1 MIEAK
6 NLTMLVDYY
15 EITMANGYFQSDVRD
30 SEACFDMFFRK
41 VPDDGGF
48 AIMAGLEQM
57 IEYLNNLHFS
67 DEDIEYL
74 RSKHEFSEEFLE
86 YLKNFQFSCDVW
98 AVPEGTPVFPHE
110 PIVTV
115 KGPLIQAQFV
125 ETMILLTINHQ
136 SLIAT
141 KANRIVR
148 AAQGRPVMEFG
159 SRRAQGASAAIFGAR
174 AAYLAGCAGTACAIA
189 DRDFGVAALGT
200 MAHSWVQTF
209 DSEYEAFK
217 TYTSIYPD
225 NAVLLI
231 DTYNVLKSG
240 LPNAIKVFKE
250 LKPAKM
256 GIRIDSGDIAY
267 LTK

>member
-125 ETMILLTINHQ
+125 ETMILLTINH
-136 SLIAT
+136 
-141 KANRIVR
+141 
-148 AAQGRPVMEFG
+148 
-159 SRRAQGASAAIFGAR
+159 
-174 AAYLAGCAGTACAIA
+174 
-189 DRDFGVAALGT
+189 
-200 MAHSWVQTF
+200 
-209 DSEYEAFK
+209 
-217 TYTSIYPD
+217 
-225 NAVLLI
+225 
-231 DTYNVLKSG
+231 
-240 LPNAIKVFKE
+240 
-250 LKPAKM
+250 
-256 GIRIDSGDIAY
+256 
-267 LTK
+267 